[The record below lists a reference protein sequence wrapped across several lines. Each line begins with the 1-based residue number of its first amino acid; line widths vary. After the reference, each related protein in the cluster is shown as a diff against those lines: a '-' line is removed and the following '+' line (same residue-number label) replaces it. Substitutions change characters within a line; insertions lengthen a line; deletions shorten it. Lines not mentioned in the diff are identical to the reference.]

1 MTAAA
6 IIMRVSRI
14 FFIFVL
20 FNPRAHFV
28 RPGLTRVG
36 LAALFEYV
44 LFYYEGFGDRAEVGG
59 NTDEIH
65 TGREVGNVNL
75 GL

>member
-1 MTAAA
+1 
-6 IIMRVSRI
+6 MRVSRV

-20 FNPRAHFV
+20 FNPRANEV
-28 RPGLTRVG
+28 SPGLTRVG
-36 LAALFEYV
+36 LAALLEYV
-44 LFYYEGFGDRAEVGG
+44 LFYYEGFGDRAEVCG